1 MTEKKTILI
10 YTDVQQIGKTDRNLD
25 GKNSIQH
32 VLFHFS
38 RSMGSI
44 KIFSK

>member
-25 GKNSIQH
+25 GKKFNTTCFVSFQ
-32 VLFHFS
+32 
-38 RSMGSI
+38 
-44 KIFSK
+44 